1 MSQAQLTIKTI
12 SSFAAGAFRDQYV
25 VIDSEGNPVGK
36 KAHNDVES
44 AQAELGDLKYFAEAL
59 AFARA
64 TAPAGATDK
73 SLVGKANVV
82 ASYLI
87 YKEAVEAGTFVQ
99 TNLGTAEEQE
109 LDQDIDAALAEAGNA
124 EDTSF

>member
-1 MSQAQLTIKTI
+1 MSTSLLTIKTI
-12 SSFAAGAFRDQYV
+12 SSFAAGAFRDQFV

-36 KAHNDVES
+36 KAHMDIEA
-44 AQAELGDLKYFAEAL
+44 AQEELGGLKYFAEAL

-99 TNLGTAEEQE
+99 TNLGSEEDKA
-109 LDQDIDAALAEAGNA
+109 LDSDIEEALQEAGD
-124 EDTSF
+124 DTSF